1 MTFHFTGSK
10 QQLLAKIGL
19 LLGICAL
26 LFTLPY
32 FSIVKYYN
40 SDPELTLLVSQTI
53 LEHGTT
59 RLDRYQDQVV
69 LGRPLTTFINS
80 RRIVERGGHLY
91 NYFPTGPAVLSLPA
105 VAIARAAGWDMSRTE
120 GNYVLQGYLAALS
133 VVIVFLIMYQTAHL
147 YLDDKTSLLISLTA
161 TLGSTIVS
169 TMGTALWSINFATI
183 FVALSLYLLAK
194 GPDSWG
200 WLTPVGLGLLLF
212 LAFFVRVSTAAFIA
226 PVLLYL
232 FVYKRRVVWLTAIS
246 SLALLIL
253 FLIWSKLE
261 FGQWLPAYYSAQR
274 LVVERVSFW
283 VGVYGNLLSPSRGI
297 FLFSPFLGLGILGSI
312 VYWRQWWKRPLI
324 PLILIWFVLLLLI
337 IARGAS
343 WWGGASFGPRIL
355 TEIVPGL
362 SLLLV
367 LVWHELASLFSRK
380 QRRFWLAIYTGLAAL
395 AIVIHGFQGLY
406 NSYTARWNQI
416 IDPIPDLPVLGWGD
430 LFNWRYSQLL
440 ASPDWNCAITR
451 DRTLTFLENAP
462 ILRNYEW
469 GREIRYPDEPF
480 ADSVSKAIQQM
491 EAEQDRVF
499 SERIA
504 LPDSDDYVSFFPL
517 ILNLAAAKSTNWASL
532 IGLQS
537 PGSSSSLPETYCRA
551 LHIVFQLDESLEAA
565 NRNYTLALTAGSYGE
580 QPLLLEVNG
589 SATGEQ
595 VLDKPAN
602 EPGTVMFLV
611 PGHLLNWQGLNEI
624 TIQLPEARFTGL
636 RGSGYSGLTF
646 VQASLY
652 GADAGDFIPAE
663 TPSLPDYP

>member
-1 MTFHFTGSK
+1 MALHFTAFK
-10 QQLLAKIGL
+10 QQLLGKIGL
-19 LLGICAL
+19 LAICGL

-53 LEHGTT
+53 LEQGTT

-69 LGRPLTTFINS
+69 LGRPLATFINS

-105 VAIARAAGWDMSRTE
+105 VAIARAAGWDMGRTE

-133 VVIVFLIMYQTAHL
+133 VVIVFLIMYQTANL

-200 WLTPVGLGLLLF
+200 RFTPVSLGLLLF
-212 LAFFVRVSTAAFIA
+212 LAFFVRASTAVFIA
-226 PVLLYL
+226 TVLLYL
-232 FVYKRRVVWLTAIS
+232 FVYQRRVVWPTAIT

-261 FGQWLPAYYSAQR
+261 FGQWLPAYYSTQR
-274 LVVERVSFW
+274 LVVERVDIW
-283 VGVYGNLLSPSRGI
+283 IGVYGNLLSPSRGI

-312 VYWRQWWKRPLI
+312 VCWRQWRVRPLI
-324 PLILIWFVLLLLI
+324 PLILTWFVLLLLI
-337 IARGAS
+337 IARSAS

-355 TEIVPGL
+355 TELIPGL
-362 SLLLV
+362 TLLLV

-380 QRRFWLAIYTGLAAL
+380 QRQFWLAIYAGLAAL
-395 AIVIHGFQGLY
+395 AILIHGFQGLY
-406 NSYTARWNQI
+406 NSHTARWNQI

-430 LFNWRYSQLL
+430 LFNWQYSQLL
-440 ASPDWNCAITR
+440 ASPDWNCGITR
-451 DRTLTFLENAP
+451 DRTLTLLENLP
-462 ILRNYEW
+462 VLRDYEW
-469 GREIRYPDEPF
+469 GQEIRYPDEPF

-491 EAEQDRVF
+491 EAEQVRVF
-499 SERIA
+499 SEKIA
-504 LPDSDDYVSFFPL
+504 LPDAGDYISFFPL
-517 ILNLAAAKSTNWASL
+517 ILNMTASKGTNWAVL
-532 IGLQS
+532 LGLQA
-537 PGSSSSLPETYCRA
+537 PENIASLPETYCRA
-551 LHIVFQLDESLEAA
+551 LHIIFQLDESLEAA
-565 NRNYTLALTAGSYGE
+565 NKSYVLALTAGSYGE
-580 QPLLLEVNG
+580 QPLVLEVNG

-595 VLDKPAN
+595 ILDKPAS
-602 EPGTVMFLV
+602 EPGTVMFLI
-611 PGHLLNWQGLNEI
+611 PGHLLNLQGLNEVM
-624 TIQLPEARFTGL
+624 IQLPEAQFTGL
-636 RGSGYSGLTF
+636 RGSGYSGLAF

-652 GADAGDFIPAE
+652 DADAGDSIPAE
-663 TPSLPDYP
+663 TLSLPAYP

>member
-1 MTFHFTGSK
+1 MTLHFTGFK
-10 QQLLAKIGL
+10 QQWLGKIGL
-19 LLGICAL
+19 LALCGL

-69 LGRPLTTFINS
+69 LGRPFATFINS
-80 RRIVERGGHLY
+80 RKIVERGGHLY

-105 VAIARAAGWDMSRTE
+105 VAIARAGGWDMSRVQ

-133 VVIVFLIMYQTAHL
+133 VVIVFLIMYQTARF

-194 GPDSWG
+194 GTNSWSRY
-200 WLTPVGLGLLLF
+200 TPYGLGVLLF
-212 LAFFVRVSTAAFIA
+212 LAFCARVSAATFIA

-232 FVYKRRVVWLTAIS
+232 FLYERRMVWATAIA
-246 SLALLIL
+246 ALIPLIL
-253 FLIWSKLE
+253 FLVWSRLE
-261 FGQWLPAYYSAQR
+261 FGEWLPAYYSAAR
-274 LVVERVSFW
+274 LQAERVAMW
-283 VGVYGNLLSPSRGI
+283 VGVFGNLWSPSRGI
-297 FLFSPFLGLGILGSI
+297 FVFSPFLGLGVVASI
-312 VYWRQWWKRPLI
+312 VCWRQWRQRPLI
-324 PLILIWFVLLLLI
+324 PLILLWFVLLLLI

-343 WWGGASFGPRIL
+343 WWGGVSFGPRIL
-355 TEIVPGL
+355 TELIPGL
-362 SLLLV
+362 TLLV
-367 LVWHELASLFSRK
+367 VLGWRELASLFSRQ

-406 NSYTARWNQI
+406 NSHATRWNQI

-440 ASPDWNCAITR
+440 ASPDWNCGITR
-451 DRTLTFLENAP
+451 DRTLTFLENVP
-462 ILRNYEW
+462 VLRNYEW
-469 GREIRYPDEPF
+469 GQEIRYPHEPF

-491 EAEQDRVF
+491 EAEQVRVF
-499 SERIA
+499 SEKIA
-504 LPDSDDYVSFFPL
+504 LPDAGDYVSFFPL
-517 ILNLAAAKSTNWASL
+517 ILNMTASKGTNWAVL
-532 IGLQS
+532 LGLQA
-537 PGSSSSLPETYCRA
+537 PENIASLPETYCRA
-551 LHIVFQLDESLEAA
+551 LDIVFQLDESLEAA
-565 NRNYTLALTAGSYGE
+565 NKSYVLALTAGSYGE
-580 QPLLLEVNG
+580 QPLVLEVNG

-595 VLDKPAN
+595 IVDKPAS
-602 EPGTVMFLV
+602 EPGTVMFLI
-611 PGHLLNWQGLNEI
+611 PGHLLNLQGLNEV
-624 TIQLPEARFTGL
+624 TIQLPEAQFTGL
-636 RGSGYSGLTF
+636 RGSGYSGLAF

-652 GADAGDFIPAE
+652 EADAGNSIPAE
-663 TPSLPDYP
+663 TLPLPAYP